1 MSKED
6 REERELT
13 REQAQ
18 EERNAAAK
26 AVFGDDTE
34 LDNLPDE
41 PEEKLRQEPDEEEEG
56 DIDDPWAGVSP
67 ALREQFESMSKRLE
81 DAATLAERLKQAE
94 SRIGGITNELHNSKK
109 ALKEAEKAPTQK
121 EIDAA
126 AEDEE
131 SWNELKEEFPV
142 WADAIDHRLAAE
154 SAKFKG
160 LQEKIESLKMEY
172 PTEEADKKLERMREE
187 LRVEIRHPGWEKTV
201 ASKEYGE
208 WFMKQPAD
216 IQEKANSIQSSD
228 AIEVLDAYVKHKKNG
243 GKTPAQIEEGRKKRL
258 TNSELPS
265 SHSRRVAKKSY
276 DDMSDDEYRNQIA
289 DEVWSD

>member
-1 MSKED
+1 MDK
-6 REERELT
+6 EERELT
-13 REQAQ
+13 PEQAQ
-18 EERNAAAK
+18 EERNEAAK
-26 AVFGDDTE
+26 AVFGDDAE

-41 PEEKLRQEPDEEEEG
+41 PEEKLRKEPDEEEEEE
-56 DIDDPWAGVSP
+56 DPWAGVSP

-94 SRIGGITNELHNSKK
+94 SRIGGITNELHNAKQ
-109 ALKEAEKAPTQK
+109 AAKEAEKAPTQK

-154 SAKFKG
+154 SAKFKD

-201 ASKEYGE
+201 RSKEYGE
-208 WFMKQPAD
+208 WFTKQPAD

-228 AIEVLDAYVKHKKNG
+228 AIEVLDAYVKHKTKS

-265 SHSRRVAKKSY
+265 SSSRRVAKKSY
-276 DDMSDDEYRNQIA
+276 DDMSDEEYRNKIA

>member
-1 MSKED
+1 MDKE
-6 REERELT
+6 EKELT
-13 REQAQ
+13 PEQAQ

-26 AVFGDDTE
+26 EVFGDDTE

-41 PEEKLRQEPDEEEEG
+41 PEEKVRQEPDKEEEE
-56 DIDDPWAGVSP
+56 IDDPWAGVSP

-142 WADAIDHRLAAE
+142 WADAIDRRLAAE
-154 SAKFKG
+154 SAKFKD
-160 LQEKIESLKMEY
+160 LQEKIESLKTEY
-172 PTEEADKKLERMREE
+172 PTEEADNKLERLREE

-201 ASKEYGE
+201 RSKEYGE
-208 WFMKQPAD
+208 WFTKQPAD
-216 IQEKANSIQSSD
+216 IQEKANSVQSSD

-265 SHSRRVAKKSY
+265 SNSRRVAKKSY
-276 DDMSDDEYRNQIA
+276 DDMSDEEYRNKIA